1 MNYQTSKKK
10 NTGCKK
16 NFKPEKK
23 SFKRD
28 FYKLYKLCKDVKI
41 GLESTYLEMTVML
54 NLKEKRRNKKKE
66 ILSVMMSFLIEPYK
80 IKRRKKI
87 KKSILKKILKLNK
100 RQFKIYGCSK
110 TALSVNKQEKNSYL
124 L

>member
-1 MNYQTSKKK
+1 MNYQTSKRE
-10 NTGCKK
+10 NTDCKR

-28 FYKLYKLCKDVKI
+28 SYKLYKLCKGAKI
-41 GLESTYLEMTVML
+41 GSESTYLEMIVML
-54 NLKEKRRNKKKE
+54 NWKEKRRNKKKKT
-66 ILSVMMSFLIEPYK
+66 LSVMMSFLIELYK
-80 IKRRKKI
+80 IKRRKKM

-110 TALSVNKQEKNSYL
+110 IALSVN
-124 L
+124 